1 MKNIWT
7 QHSISSTFTLSW
19 FKMEFGPAKK
29 KIPVFAMKDNKH
41 RSRMETPA
49 PWRQV
54 DMFIFNHYCI
64 FVNSPSSN
72 LISTYIWY
80 VVVVVLTDASF
91 LMAVTRWWTFL
102 NVISQNEMQK
112 VWNSWNSFG
121 HIFFY
126 KGLWQKV
133 QTPSK
138 WQWQLQ
144 FRFELIKFY
153 WKQEEPHS
161 FDMCTSTQVN

>member
-1 MKNIWT
+1 MD
-7 QHSISSTFTLSW
+7 
-19 FKMEFGPAKK
+19 FGPAK

-80 VVVVVLTDASF
+80 VVASSSTYWRF
-91 LMAVTRWWTFL
+91 FSYGCHAVTDFPKRDL
-102 NVISQNEMQK
+102 AK
-112 VWNSWNSFG
+112 WNAEG
-121 HIFFY
+121 M
-126 KGLWQKV
+126 K
-133 QTPSK
+133 
-138 WQWQLQ
+138 
-144 FRFELIKFY
+144 
-153 WKQEEPHS
+153 
-161 FDMCTSTQVN
+161 